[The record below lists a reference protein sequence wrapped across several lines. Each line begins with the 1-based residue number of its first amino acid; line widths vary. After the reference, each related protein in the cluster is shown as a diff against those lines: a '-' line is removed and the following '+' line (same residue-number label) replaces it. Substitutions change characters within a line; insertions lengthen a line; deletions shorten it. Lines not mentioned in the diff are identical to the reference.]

1 VREYTPEYETF
12 RDDAMAVLSGAAVTI
27 AVAGFWAKPVF
38 MGPIALLVA
47 LFGYF
52 LTPRS
57 KGGTIVAVI
66 VITLVALLG
75 RWLSGYTVV

>member
-1 VREYTPEYETF
+1 
-12 RDDAMAVLSGAAVTI
+12 MAVLSGAAVTI

>member
-47 LFGYF
+47 LFAYL
-52 LTPRS
+52 LTPKS
-57 KGGTIVAVI
+57 KGGTLVAVI
-66 VITLVALLG
+66 VITLLALVG
-75 RWLSGYTVV
+75 RWLSGYAVA